1 LNKKRCLKTYFS
13 YKRSSNTVLM
23 LFSVIAILFF
33 VIPGCYATDS
43 NSTNSSV
50 YTQSISTY
58 ASTATSNYTISILDN
73 TVGGNVLANPEISQN
88 IPRTDLSNQIFNMT
102 KQGSVVLKFGDGNGP
117 KLLILAGIHGS
128 EEEPN
133 IAVMKFLE
141 YIKDQSFNGTL
152 YVIPFSIPCDTA
164 INQRDYKGQD
174 PNRIAN
180 ISGTPGWK
188 IVKFAQTEGI
198 NYLLDVHSGSGVYH
212 EGLIYINSPQTR
224 TTEENNWVSYI
235 KSQTGCYNMV
245 NSADSMGM
253 IRTFANSIGINSITL
268 EVEVDTIPTMTA
280 AETEFKMIKA
290 AAQYLGFIG
299 NTPTPASSVTMSQ
312 LSSAAATV
320 KSFYESNK
328 VLPSSVTINN
338 QSISMSSFLYLLA
351 TATLQANSNSTG
363 LIALKTV
370 DPATSP
376 SGTIKTGNIYKSEFV
391 SLSQNILSCISINN
405 RAPDYVTCSLGNMS
419 FTNTIYL
426 YTKIM
431 NYYKTYIR
439 LPNYV
444 SMVASG
450 STPPPNPTPSTVT
463 LSQVVSAAST
473 VKSYYESNNALPGS
487 VTISGQ
493 NVSMYCLLYL
503 LTTATLQVNTGSTSA
518 ITLKTVNPSTY
529 PSGTIKSGSI
539 TKSEFITIAQ
549 TILTYI
555 STNNR
560 TPDYVTCSL
569 GNMSFSKTVYMYS
582 KITNYYKTYNRLP
595 NYVSM

>member
-1 LNKKRCLKTYFS
+1 
-13 YKRSSNTVLM
+13 M
-23 LFSVIAILFF
+23 LFSVIAILFLL
-33 VIPGCYATDS
+33 IPGCYATDS

-50 YTQSISTY
+50 YAPSTSTY
-58 ASTATSNYTISILDN
+58 ATAATPNYTIFVLDN

-88 IPRTDLSNQIFNMT
+88 IPRTNLSNQIFDMT

-117 KLLILAGIHGS
+117 KMLILAGIHGS

-164 INQRDYKGQD
+164 LNQRDYKGQD

-198 NYLLDVHSGSGVYH
+198 KYLLDVHSGSGVYL

-224 TTEENNWVSYI
+224 TIEENNWVSYI
-235 KSQTGCYNMV
+235 KSQTGCYTMV
-245 NSADSMGM
+245 NSADSKGM
-253 IRTFANSIGINSITL
+253 IRSFANSNGINSITL

-280 AETEFKMIKA
+280 AETELKMIKA

-299 NTPTPASSVTMSQ
+299 NTTTPASSVTMSQ
-312 LSSAAATV
+312 LASASATV
-320 KSFYESNK
+320 KSYYESNK

-338 QSISMSSFLYLLA
+338 QSISMSSFLYILA
-351 TATLQANSNSTG
+351 TSTVQANNSSTA
-363 LIALKTV
+363 LITLITV
-370 DPATSP
+370 DAANSP

-391 SLSQNILSCISINN
+391 SLAQNILSYISINN
-405 RAPDYVTCSLGNMS
+405 RAPDYITCSLGNMS
-419 FTNTIYL
+419 FTNTVYMF
-426 YTKIM
+426 TKIM

-450 STPPPNPTPSTVT
+450 STPTPNPTPSTVT
-463 LSQVVSAAST
+463 LSQVGSAAST

-487 VTISGQ
+487 VTIAGQ
-493 NVSMYCLLYL
+493 SVSMSCLLYL
-503 LTTATLQVNTGSTSA
+503 LTTATLQVNTGTISA
-518 ITLKTVNPSTY
+518 ITLKTVNPSTC
-529 PSGTIKSGSI
+529 PSGTIKSGI
-539 TKSEFITIAQ
+539 IMKSEFITMTQ

-569 GNMSFSKTVYMYS
+569 GNMSFSKAVYMYS
-582 KITNYYKTYNRLP
+582 KITNYYKTNNRLP